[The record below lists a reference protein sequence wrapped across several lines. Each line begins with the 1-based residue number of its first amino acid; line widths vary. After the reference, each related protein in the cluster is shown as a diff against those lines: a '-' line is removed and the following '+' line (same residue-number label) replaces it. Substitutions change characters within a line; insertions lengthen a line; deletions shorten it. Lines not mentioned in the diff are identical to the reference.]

1 MMVDLDGPRRMPRHG
16 RADALVVLL
25 HGYGANGEDLIGLA
39 DQWRE
44 LLPNA
49 AFVAPN
55 APEELPFDGFGG
67 FQWFDLTTRSPEE
80 RWRGTQRAAPVLER
94 FIALELERVKLR
106 VERLALVGFSQGT
119 MLALHVGLRLR
130 SPSAAILGYSG
141 IISGPEHLAA
151 DRQACGVSGQ
161 PPILLIHGEADDV
174 IPAEALMITTNAL
187 ADAGLTSSWHLSPGL
202 GHGID
207 MQGLALGGRFLQQS
221 LGVVTSSGR

>member
-1 MMVDLDGPRRMPRHG
+1 MMADLDGPRRLPRHG
-16 RADALVVLL
+16 KPDALVILL

-55 APEELPFDGFGG
+55 APEELSHAGFGG

-94 FIALELERVKLR
+94 FIALELERAKLR

-119 MLALHVGLRLR
+119 MLSLHVGLRLG
-130 SPSAAILGYSG
+130 SPPAAILGYSG

-151 DRQACGVSGQ
+151 DREARGVNGQ

-174 IPAEALMITTNAL
+174 IPAEALEITTNAL
-187 ADAGLTSSWHLSPGL
+187 AVAGLTSSWHLSPGL

-207 MQGLALGGRFLQQS
+207 LQGLALGGRFLRQS
-221 LGVVTSSGR
+221 LGVAASSGR